1 MILSELLWQI
11 NSTTGSSLWTYFF
24 ILFQLHFT
32 TREIKI
38 INKKIEKG
46 NIAPERNVSFFYS
59 FIVIIE
65 PLEEGALLSSGGF
78 GLKCLLKNLS
88 QWLLFSFLFFIY
100 GFQIKSNCYFII
112 VNYNFFYGIF

>member
-1 MILSELLWQI
+1 MFCSVFSKKDVL
-11 NSTTGSSLWTYFF
+11 
-24 ILFQLHFT
+24 
-32 TREIKI
+32 EIKI

-65 PLEEGALLSSGGF
+65 PPEEGALLSSGGF

-88 QWLLFSFLFFIY
+88 
-100 GFQIKSNCYFII
+100 
-112 VNYNFFYGIF
+112 